1 MDWGADPG
9 ADVAVCELDSL
20 VDAVEAAVAG
30 LRGSDPAELGAAALA
45 ERIVRIEAL
54 VARLSAHQLECI
66 EVLDSRG
73 DPEVAAAGS
82 IRVWLRERVRL
93 APGAA
98 AGRVVLARR
107 LAERPAIGAALASGV
122 ISVRHAEVLSRTVA
136 EIAPRLVDQ
145 AEVAELERNLLAVAE
160 RTDPL
165 RLTDV
170 CARVRHQVAPAAAV
184 DADYDAFR
192 ARRLSISRTLDG
204 MVAVDGLLD
213 PLTGE
218 TVLAAVHACS
228 APAGPQDA
236 RSPGQRRADALG
248 EICRRALTTGRLPS
262 AGGDR
267 PQVLVTVS
275 LDTMRN
281 EPGSG
286 PGELGWAGPISG
298 ELARR
303 IGCDASIT
311 RIVLDPASQPLDV
324 GRATRVVGTGLRRAL
339 LVRDRTCRYPGCSM
353 PGQWCDAHHRRHW
366 ARGGQTTLG
375 NLILLCDHHHTHVH
389 LTGQT
394 LTLHPDGR
402 VTLESPERPPD
413 HRRPDPA
420 YRDAA

>member
-1 MDWGADPG
+1 
-9 ADVAVCELDSL
+9 
-20 VDAVEAAVAG
+20 
-30 LRGSDPAELGAAALA
+30 
-45 ERIVRIEAL
+45 
-54 VARLSAHQLECI
+54 
-66 EVLDSRG
+66 
-73 DPEVAAAGS
+73 
-82 IRVWLRERVRL
+82 
-93 APGAA
+93 
-98 AGRVVLARR
+98 
-107 LAERPAIGAALASGV
+107 
-122 ISVRHAEVLSRTVA
+122 
-136 EIAPRLVDQ
+136 
-145 AEVAELERNLLAVAE
+145 
-160 RTDPL
+160 
-165 RLTDV
+165 
-170 CARVRHQVAPAAAV
+170 
-184 DADYDAFR
+184 
-192 ARRLSISRTLDG
+192 

-228 APAGPQDA
+228 APAGPEDA

-303 IGCDASIT
+303 VGCDASIT

-366 ARGGQTTLG
+366 ARGGQTALG

-402 VTLESPERPPD
+402 VTLEPPEHPPD
-413 HRRPDPA
+413 HRRPDPG